1 MTYLTEEQYQ
11 DRKDLL
17 RGASTTMLWKNID
30 PESVDGAYKLT
41 YEEEKAL
48 YIWFI
53 SRLLKDGDIKLARHG
68 KFLSGSIEKQ
78 IEVFEMAFP
87 KTEDDMDCDAFEGF
101 WFLSENCPAGI
112 VWIYENGY
120 QDWT

>member
-1 MTYLTEEQYQ
+1 MKYLTEEQYQ

-41 YEEEKAL
+41 YQEEKAL

-53 SRLLKDGDIKLARHG
+53 LRLLKDGDIKLARYG
-68 KFLSGSIEKQ
+68 KFLPGSIEKQ
-78 IEVFEMAFP
+78 IDVFEIDR
-87 KTEDDMDCDAFEGF
+87 K
-101 WFLSENCPAGI
+101 S
-112 VWIYENGY
+112 VV
-120 QDWT
+120 

>member
-1 MTYLTEEQYQ
+1 MKYLTEEQYQ

-41 YEEEKAL
+41 YQEEKAL

-68 KFLSGSIEKQ
+68 KFLQEALKSRSRFLKWH
-78 IEVFEMAFP
+78 FP
-87 KTEDDMDCDAFEGF
+87 KLRMIWIVMHLKDFGF
-101 WFLSENCPAGI
+101 
-112 VWIYENGY
+112 
-120 QDWT
+120 

>member
-1 MTYLTEEQYQ
+1 MTYLTEQKYQ
-11 DRKDLL
+11 NRKDLL
-17 RGASTTMLWKNID
+17 RGASTTMIWKNID

-41 YEEEKAL
+41 YQEEKAL

-68 KFLSGSIEKQ
+68 KFLPGGIKKQ

-87 KTEDDMDCDAFEGF
+87 ETEDDMNCDAFDGY

>member
-1 MTYLTEEQYQ
+1 VMYLTEKKYQ
-11 DRKDLL
+11 ERKEFL
-17 RGASTTMLWKNID
+17 RGASTTILWKNID
-30 PESVDGAYKLT
+30 PESVDGTYKLT

-53 SRLLKDGDIKLARHG
+53 RRLLEDGEIKLARHG
-68 KFLSGSIEKQ
+68 KFLSGSIDKQ
-78 IEVFEMAFP
+78 IEAFEIAFP

-101 WFLSENCPAGI
+101 WFLSGNCPAGI
-112 VWIYENGY
+112 VWIHENGY